1 MNYQDFEK
9 VILNKLFQGEYAEFK
24 LLRTSVLIQLR
35 ANREWKV
42 QFYKRERY
50 PIVEIEFDLPNN
62 DETLEFAYQ
71 VLVELEKG
79 DESEWDILKRYSN
92 HLIIVR
98 KLNDRYTREDAQI
111 TSYLQFRKYDEE
123 LHYDDSIVR
132 IIDGRRNYFEVIEAL
147 KEYGLEKGGR

>member
-1 MNYQDFEK
+1 MNYNEFEK
-9 VILNKLFQGEYAEFK
+9 AVLTKLHRGEYAECQ
-24 LLRTSVLIQLR
+24 LVRTSVLIQLR

-42 QFYKRERY
+42 QFYKRSRY

-62 DETLEFAYQ
+62 DDTLGFAYQ
-71 VLVELEKG
+71 ALTELEKG
-79 DESEWDILKRYSN
+79 DESEWDLLKRYSN

-98 KLNDRYTREDAQI
+98 QSEDGYTREDAQI
-111 TSYLQFRKYDEE
+111 TSYLQFRKFDEE

-132 IIDGRRNYFEVIEAL
+132 IIDGRRNYFEVIDIL